1 MKSPNLN
8 YVFLLLIGLTANV
21 YAAGQSILIF
31 GDSLSA
37 SYGIARE
44 AGWGSLL
51 QQALPQEKIINASIS
66 GETAAG
72 GKRRIAALLR
82 QYQPTIVILE
92 LGANDGL
99 RGAPIADI
107 AANLNSLIEQIRASK
122 ARVLL
127 LGMQLPPNYGAG
139 YTVPFKALYPTLA
152 QQHHIALLPFMLEGL
167 NENDFQSDNLHP
179 TAAAQEKIFRAVLG
193 RLNSLLQ

>member
-1 MKSPNLN
+1 M
-8 YVFLLLIGLTANV
+8 LLLIGLTANV
-21 YAAGQSILIF
+21 YAAGQTILIV

-37 SYGIARE
+37 GYGIARE

-51 QQALPQEKIINASIS
+51 QQILPQEKIINASIS

-82 QYQPTIVILE
+82 QHQPNIVILE

-107 AANLNSLIEQIRASK
+107 EANLNALIQQIQASG

-127 LGMQLPPNYGAG
+127 LGIQLPPNYGAG
-139 YTVPFKALYPTLA
+139 YTVPFKALYPALA
-152 QQHHIALLPFMLEGL
+152 QRHHTALLPFMLDGL
-167 NENDFQSDNLHP
+167 NASDFQADNLHP
-179 TAAAQEKIFRAVLG
+179 TAAAQEKILRAVLG
-193 RLNSLLQ
+193 KLKPLL